1 MRSRTAVLS
10 IFVAATAFSTMGW
23 TATVQGQA
31 SGGKI
36 AGGSGK
42 AIVKNFARTQLPAS
56 IVDRRKSGFGVPLA
70 SWFRAADGLG
80 AMLASLPERKGA
92 DVFDPETLNRKIDEH
107 RSGACDHSEL
117 LWTALNLVTWREA
130 FGV

>member
-1 MRSRTAVLS
+1 MAAAIESRVPFMDYRIVEFANRLPTS
-10 IFVAATAFSTMGW
+10 H
-23 TATVQGQA
+23 
-31 SGGKI
+31 KI

-42 AIVKNFARTQLPAS
+42 AIVKTFARTQLPAA
-56 IVDRRKSGFGVPLA
+56 IVDRRTSGFGVPLA

-80 AMLASLPERKGA
+80 ATLASLPERKGA
-92 DVFDPETLNRKIDEH
+92 DLFDGAALNRKITEH